1 MVCRYGPCEP
11 SDLQDRMKQAV
22 ALLGADEVRS
32 IMEEQGKIEV
42 TCDFCRQTYQF
53 AEDEVLAYL

>member
-1 MVCRYGPCEP
+1 
-11 SDLQDRMKQAV
+11 MKQAV

-32 IMEEQGKIEV
+32 IMQEQGKIEV

-53 AEDEVLAYL
+53 KEDEVMAYL